1 MVSRRSQV
9 EANIIDYN
17 GLLPMGHGMRLDYGT
32 YAKRGFTLGVALLVI
47 GVVGSAIGP
56 SVAGPLPDWERTVL
70 FDFMWMG
77 ILIGFFS
84 VFGFGIFL
92 PLTD

>member
-1 MVSRRSQV
+1 MS
-9 EANIIDYN
+9 
-17 GLLPMGHGMRLDYGT
+17 HGMRLDYAM
-32 YAKRGFTLGVALLVI
+32 YAKRGFIFGVAPRYYRDDRKF
-47 GVVGSAIGP
+47 GGP
-56 SVAGPLPDWERTVL
+56 SVAGPLPDWERTIL
-70 FDFMWMG
+70 FDFMWLG

>member
-1 MVSRRSQV
+1 
-9 EANIIDYN
+9 
-17 GLLPMGHGMRLDYGT
+17 MGHGMRLDYAK
-32 YAKRGFTLGVALLVI
+32 YAKRGFVFGVALLVI
-47 GVVGSAIGP
+47 GALGSSIGP
-56 SVAGPLPDWERTVL
+56 SVIGPLPNWERTVL

-84 VFGFGIFL
+84 VFGFGIVL

>member
-1 MVSRRSQV
+1 
-9 EANIIDYN
+9 
-17 GLLPMGHGMRLDYGT
+17 MRLDYRT
-32 YAKRGFTLGVALLVI
+32 YAKRGLALGVGLLVI
-47 GVVGSAIGP
+47 GVIGSVVGPDI
-56 SVAGPLPDWERTVL
+56 VGPLPDWERTIL

-77 ILIGFFS
+77 ILIGMFS